1 LATIKE
7 IKYLGEL
14 IKKIGNI
21 SEIEE
26 AEIINIPEDV
36 DADIGLKIKPK
47 NLKNR
52 YKILEKL
59 NDLEWEIYNATGNL
73 PTIYWE
79 FDYSSL
85 ERNNQ

>member
-1 LATIKE
+1 MAIVKE
-7 IKYLGEL
+7 IQYIGEL
-14 IKKIGNI
+14 LEKIGNI
-21 SEIEE
+21 QEIES

-47 NLKNR
+47 NIKDR

-59 NDLEWEIYNATGNL
+59 NELEWEVYDKYGVL

-79 FDYSSL
+79 FEY
-85 ERNNQ
+85 